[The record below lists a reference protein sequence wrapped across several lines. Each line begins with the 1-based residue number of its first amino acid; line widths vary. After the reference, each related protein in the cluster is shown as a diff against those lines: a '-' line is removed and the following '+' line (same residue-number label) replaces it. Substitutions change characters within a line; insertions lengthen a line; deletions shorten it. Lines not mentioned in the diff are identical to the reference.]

1 MDLKRE
7 LIKTSNTVRK
17 KYLALKRGIAD
28 EEDIIKKKFK
38 PIVEPIAEIVKNI
51 KNKNKKGIRKKKLS
65 ISKPISDDNIND
77 EMTLI
82 QEEND
87 PQSES
92 PQIMSD
98 KDQFTHDL
106 DSNGNNA
113 VNFDGDDDE
122 EGDEDEE
129 EDDGDGNVGDNDSS
143 FDDYIRKSVED
154 VNREM
159 DHTYGVYVG
168 PDGSWMIGNS
178 NINYVPSENII
189 KIKNSRFK
197 ATRGLLELI
206 FKKKP
211 VKSLITQN
219 DLEAYK
225 DILTLTSAHL
235 VRHTDG
241 ERIQVTNTIK
251 YKSYIK
257 KLFKRGGGINISH
270 SPFMK
275 LNTYPCAPDYVHY
288 DDINKIVDRLRI
300 LKASEAAGNTSH
312 NNEIISIITEL
323 REKGV
328 IY

>member
-7 LIKTSNTVRK
+7 LIKTSNIVRK
-17 KYLALKRGIAD
+17 KYLALKRGVAD

-38 PIVEPIAEIVKNI
+38 PIVEPIAEIVKNL
-51 KNKNKKGIRKKKLS
+51 KKKNKKSIRKKQL
-65 ISKPISDDNIND
+65 PIDDDDIND
-77 EMTLI
+77 KTELLH
-82 QEEND
+82 EEND
-87 PQSES
+87 PQSEVS
-92 PQIMSD
+92 QMGE
-98 KDQFTHDL
+98 KDQFTQDFNPN
-106 DSNGNNA
+106 DNNT
-113 VNFDGDDDE
+113 DE
-122 EGDEDEE
+122 EEEEEE
-129 EDDGDGNVGDNDSS
+129 EDDDDVNGANNDSS
-143 FDDYIRKSVED
+143 FNDYIQKSVGD

-159 DHTYGVYVG
+159 DHTYGVYAG

-178 NINYVPSENII
+178 QINYVPSENVI

-197 ATRGLLELI
+197 VTRGLLELL
-206 FKKKP
+206 FKKRP
-211 VKSLITQN
+211 IKSLITQQ

-235 VRHTDG
+235 VRHTNG
-241 ERIQVTNTIK
+241 ERIQVTNTVK
-251 YKSYIK
+251 YKNYIK
-257 KLFKRGGGINISH
+257 KLFKKGGGINISH

-288 DDINKIVDRLRI
+288 DDINKIVNRLRI

-312 NNEIISIITEL
+312 NNEIISIISEL